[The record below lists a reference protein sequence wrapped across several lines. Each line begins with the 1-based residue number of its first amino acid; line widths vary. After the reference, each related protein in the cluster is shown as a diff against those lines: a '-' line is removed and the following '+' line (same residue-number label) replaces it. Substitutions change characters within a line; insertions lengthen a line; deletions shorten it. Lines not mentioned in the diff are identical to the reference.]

1 MRKAIAGTIRATIGS
16 NAYRTLAT
24 IRRAQNDA
32 VIGRADDALRVGLYR
47 RWIQPGELVFD
58 IGANIGN
65 RTRVFAALGARVI
78 AVEPQQHCCYAL
90 RWLFKFQPR
99 VKVICAAASRDNC
112 PRRLTQFSTDTVSSL
127 SCEWIV
133 ATEQSGRF
141 GQRTRVAEFDVQCV
155 TVDDLICKF
164 GTPVFTKIDVEGH
177 ELEVL
182 MGLGSA
188 AGTISFEVTPE
199 LPQRSRLCVDRLE
212 SLGYRWFQFS
222 IGESMQLGDRWL
234 DAFSMRE
241 YLLETSEFGDV
252 YALSPSVG

>member
-1 MRKAIAGTIRATIGS
+1 VTGC
-16 NAYRTLAT
+16 
-24 IRRAQNDA
+24 
-32 VIGRADDALRVGLYR
+32 ADDARRAALYR
-47 RWIQPGELVFD
+47 RWIQPGDLVFD

-90 RWLFKFQPR
+90 RWVFKFQPR
-99 VKVICAAASRDNC
+99 IKVICAAASMDNC

-127 SCEWIV
+127 SREWIA

-141 GQRTRVAEFDVQCV
+141 GQRSRVAAFDVQCV

-164 GTPVFTKIDVEGH
+164 GTPVFMKIDVEGH
-177 ELEVL
+177 EPEVL
-182 MGLGSA
+182 MGLRSP

-212 SLGYRWFQFS
+212 SLGYRWFQLS
-222 IGESMQLGDRWL
+222 IGESMQLADSWMG
-234 DAFSMRE
+234 ASSMRE
-241 YLLETSEFGDV
+241 YLLKSSEFGDV
-252 YALSPSVG
+252 YALSPSLG